1 VNVTLVV
8 SILYADFRSN
18 TISGVTF
25 NGTSLTKI
33 SGSDYNFSGINLEL
47 VQYILPS
54 PPLGTYS
61 IVVNANYSVGI
72 IGIASSYNNT
82 SGGLRFT
89 PPNSDS
95 EFGTSTPHSGSY
107 QFGMSAGDMM
117 LDFLTYNSNTVPT
130 PGAGQTVI
138 NSNAIGTSYG
148 AVASNHIAASDETF
162 NSSWTGMGGTGFSYE
177 GIVLAYQAPPAVTGG
192 LTTKGV

>member
-1 VNVTLVV
+1 MNVTLVV

-18 TISGVTF
+18 AISGVTF

-33 SGSDYNFSGINLEL
+33 SGSDYAFSGLNLEM

-82 SGGLRFT
+82 SGSLRFV
-89 PPNSDS
+89 PNTDA
-95 EFGTSTPHSGSY
+95 EFGTSTPGAGSY
-107 QFGMSAGDMM
+107 QFAMTAGDMM
-117 LDFLTYNSNTVPT
+117 LDFLAYNSNTIPT
-130 PGAGQTVI
+130 PGAGQTTI
-138 NSNAIGTSYG
+138 DSNAIGTSYG
-148 AVASNHIAASDETF
+148 AVCSNHIAASNETF
-162 NSSWTGMGGTGFSYE
+162 NSSWTGMGGTGYCYE